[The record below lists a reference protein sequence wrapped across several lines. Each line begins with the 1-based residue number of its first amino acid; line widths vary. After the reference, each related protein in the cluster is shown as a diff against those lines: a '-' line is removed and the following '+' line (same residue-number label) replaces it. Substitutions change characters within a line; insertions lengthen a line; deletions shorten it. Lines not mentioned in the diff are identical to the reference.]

1 MKTGNWSTR
10 HDEGHALRM
19 AIGDLARAAAA
30 PEWTRLVARHAEV
43 GSHAVTTLLRDGRE
57 ISAEGMREPFRRLR
71 ELSYQADTGTWFTC
85 ELAFEPGSRR
95 YTCRAGSAEPPF
107 VDVPAAAA
115 LAELTT
121 FFRETPPGWLL
132 AALPTAPPLP
142 LPFGHGE
149 RYEGWSRRDFGDRRP
164 RRPLPISGEVTY
176 VPDTA
181 MTARAMAYDR
191 ERGGHLVYL
200 AERDGDPESGFL
212 MVTSSRDT
220 WYVGREGMRGAG
232 EGVRAVTL
240 DGSTLRLE
248 LTPEAADLLE
258 TEQVFEIRLELPPE
272 SAAELRAVLPRMLRP
287 VAGAPD
293 LSGF

>member
-10 HDEGHALRM
+10 HDEGHAMRM

-57 ISAEGMREPFRRLR
+57 IPAEGMREPFRRLR
-71 ELSYQADTGTWFTC
+71 ELSCQPDAGTWFTC

-95 YTCRAGSAEPPF
+95 YTCRTGSSAPPF
-107 VDVPAAAA
+107 ADVPAAAA

-121 FFRETPPGWLL
+121 FPRKTPPGWLL
-132 AALPTAPPLP
+132 AALPTAPPIP
-142 LPFGHGE
+142 LPFSYGE
-149 RYEGWSRRDFGDRRP
+149 RYEGWSHDFGDRRP
-164 RRPLPISGEVTY
+164 LRPLPISGELTY
-176 VPDTA
+176 VPDTT
-181 MTARAMAYDR
+181 MTARALAYDR
-191 ERGGHLVYL
+191 GRGSQLVCLTERG
-200 AERDGDPESGFL
+200 GDPESRFL

-220 WYVGREGMRGAG
+220 WYVGREGMRGTG
-232 EGVRAVTL
+232 DGVPALTL
-240 DGSTLRLE
+240 DGPALRLE

-258 TEQVFEIRLELPPE
+258 TEQVFEVRLDLPPE
-272 SAAELRAVLPRMLRP
+272 TAAELRAVLPRMLRP